1 MSAWSLPALRQL
13 AHTWRQ
19 TGRRAIVITVSDSKG
34 STPRDAG
41 TRMLVS
47 QDQIEGTIGGG
58 HLEWQ
63 AIELARQALAE
74 CSDAS
79 PSAWTQTFALGPSLG
94 QCCGGV
100 VTLHFAALDE
110 EALKN
115 WPLNQNMHIELH
127 GAGHV
132 GQALIKL
139 LKDLDFSVRW
149 IDTRDSGT
157 ELCGLPDAA
166 FLASLPPHITWHPC
180 DAPEDEVA
188 DAPAGAIH
196 LVMTHRHD
204 LDLRIIE
211 AILRRNDSLFAGMIG
226 SQTKRAKF
234 LHRLEARG
242 LSPAQLT
249 RMSCPIGLPELKGK
263 EPAVIAVSVVAQL
276 LLLKQS
282 HTGAQPKVPDK
293 TQP

>member
-19 TGRRAIVITVSDSKG
+19 TGQRAIVITVTDSKG

-47 QDQIEGTIGGG
+47 PDAIEGTIGGG

-74 CSDAS
+74 CQTEP
-79 PSAWTQTFALGPSLG
+79 PSTWTQTFALGPSLG

-110 EALKN
+110 QTLPN
-115 WPLNQNMHIELH
+115 WPLSQNMHIELH

-132 GQALIKL
+132 GQALVKL

-166 FLASLPPHITWHPC
+166 CLASLPPHITWHPC
-180 DAPEDEVA
+180 DAPQDEVA

-211 AILRRNDSLFAGMIG
+211 AVLRRNDSLFAGMIG
-226 SQTKRAKF
+226 SQTKKAKF
-234 LHRLEARG
+234 LHRLEARR
-242 LSPAQLT
+242 LSPAQLAHMT
-249 RMSCPIGLPELKGK
+249 CPIGLSELKGK

-276 LLLKQS
+276 LLLRQS
-282 HTGAQPKVPDK
+282 HSGALPAAPDK
-293 TQP
+293 AMP